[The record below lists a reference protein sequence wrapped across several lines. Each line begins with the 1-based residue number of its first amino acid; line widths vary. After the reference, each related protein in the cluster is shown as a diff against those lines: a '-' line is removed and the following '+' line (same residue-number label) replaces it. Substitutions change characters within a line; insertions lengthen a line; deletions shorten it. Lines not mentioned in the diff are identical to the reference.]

1 MNPKL
6 KEIAETIEIATHVPG
21 YWKFSDDQLEFLIE
35 TVKEEFIKNLKSEI
49 KIQEDNL
56 YDDYER
62 GILAGI
68 EKSSSVIKKT
78 FI

>member
-1 MNPKL
+1 MSPKL
-6 KEIAETIEIATHVPG
+6 KELAETVEVATHIPG

-35 TVKEEFIKNLKSEI
+35 TIKDEFIKSLKSEI
-49 KIQEDNL
+49 KKQEDNL

-62 GILAGI
+62 GILAGF
-68 EKSSSVIKKT
+68 EKSTQIIKNT

>member
-1 MNPKL
+1 MSPKL
-6 KEIAETIEIATHVPG
+6 KELAETIELAVHIPG
-21 YWKFSDDQLEFLIE
+21 YWKFSDDQLEFLVDTI
-35 TVKEEFIKNLKSEI
+35 KEEFIKSLKSEI

-62 GILAGI
+62 GILAGV
-68 EKSSSVIKKT
+68 EKASSVIRNT